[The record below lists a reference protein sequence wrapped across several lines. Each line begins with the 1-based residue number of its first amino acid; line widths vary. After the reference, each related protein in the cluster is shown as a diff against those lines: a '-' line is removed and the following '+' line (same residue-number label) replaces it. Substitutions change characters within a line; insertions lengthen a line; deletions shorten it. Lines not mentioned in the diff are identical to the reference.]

1 MKFLLDTNFL
11 MIPGQFRVDIYEQ
24 LRGFGPADLYV
35 TELSVRELDKLAM
48 GHGRNASHARVALLL
63 MRKEGVKI
71 IPSGKTSTS
80 RLRGTLL
87 GAHQPSWL
95 RLRGQSA
102 ADEAIRRIA
111 KREGMVVCTA
121 DKALK
126 ASLRKRG
133 IRVVVLRQ
141 RKYLG
146 FEE

>member
-48 GHGRNASHARVALLL
+48 GHGRNAANARVALML
-63 MRKEGVKI
+63 MRKEGIKI

-80 RLRGTLL
+80 
-87 GAHQPSWL
+87 

-146 FEE
+146 FEK